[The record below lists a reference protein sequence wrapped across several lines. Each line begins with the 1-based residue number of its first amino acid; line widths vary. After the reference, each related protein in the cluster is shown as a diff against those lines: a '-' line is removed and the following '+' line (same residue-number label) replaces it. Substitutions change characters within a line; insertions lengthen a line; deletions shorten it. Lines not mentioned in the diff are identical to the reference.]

1 MHHFVSSIP
10 QLTFNHA
17 YRTTLANV
25 LIYIYIYTYICL
37 KITVK
42 ILHQNGIEWL
52 IKALLLLF
60 VTIKLSQRLQKSGV
74 YAICYINYD
83 MLNQIIEL
91 NLIIIM
97 INHDVLNILM
107 VSIFFCIMNL
117 NTSQYIH
124 SVIYMIVAHLQMHYY
139 F

>member
-10 QLTFNHA
+10 RLTFNHA

-25 LIYIYIYTYICL
+25 LIYIYTYICL

-42 ILHQNGIEWL
+42 IPHQNGMEWL
-52 IKALLLLF
+52 IKALLF
-60 VTIKLSQRLQKSGV
+60 VTIKLSQRLQKSEV

-83 MLNQIIEL
+83 MLNQIILL

-97 INHDVLNILM
+97 INHDVLNIILM

-124 SVIYMIVAHLQMHYY
+124 SVIYMIVAYLQMHYY